1 MSVEQNT
8 QQARIDDGPGEG
20 LAGQPA
26 AERNDEFSETGPL
39 GPPYPIDARINEAG
53 RLEVGGCDVV
63 ELARE
68 HGTPAYIFAE
78 NDLRARARAAV
89 AAFGPQ
95 TGVLF
100 ASKAF
105 PCTAAYRVMAAEGI
119 YCDVASGG
127 ELHLALKGG
136 FAPERILMHGNN
148 KTPAEL
154 QMAIEAGIG
163 HIVIDSFN
171 EIERLNEMLPAD
183 GPRTLIR
190 VAPGLKPST
199 HAYIQTGQVDSKFGI
214 PLNLVE
220 RALEKAPNFAG
231 LHCHLGSQFF
241 DVEIFNAAAEVLAGF
256 GVKCEVV
263 NVGGGFGIPYLEH
276 DHPPKIG
283 DYAQTIRAAV
293 AEHFGPETKIMVE
306 PGRWL
311 VGNAGVT
318 AYTIGTVKEIP
329 GVRRYV
335 AVDGGMSD
343 NIRPMLYQAEYTAR
357 IADRADQKP
366 AEDVR
371 VVGMHCE
378 SGDVI
383 LPEVMLHEPAVGD
396 TLVVPATGGYGH
408 AMASNYNGVRRP
420 PVIFCADGRS
430 RVVVRRESYDDL
442 AARDVD

>member
-1 MSVEQNT
+1 MSVEHDT
-8 QQARIDDGPGEG
+8 QQAQGEG
-20 LAGQPA
+20 LPGVT
-26 AERNDEFSETGPL
+26 DSGFSETGPL
-39 GPPYPIDARINEAG
+39 GPPYPIDARVNEAG
-53 RLEVGGCDVV
+53 RLEIGGCDVV
-63 ELARE
+63 DLAAE
-68 HGTPAYIFAE
+68 HGTPAYIYAE
-78 NDLRARARAAV
+78 GDLRARARAAV
-89 AAFGPQ
+89 DAFGADA
-95 TGVLF
+95 GVLF
-100 ASKAF
+100 ASKSF

-119 YCDVASGG
+119 FCDVASGG

-148 KTPAEL
+148 KTREEL
-154 QMAIEAGIG
+154 QLAIDAGIG
-163 HIVIDSFN
+163 YIVIDSFD
-171 EIERLNEMLPAD
+171 EIDRLAEMLPAD

-214 PLNLVE
+214 PLSQVE
-220 RALEKAPNFAG
+220 QAIQKAPNFVG

-241 DVEIFNAAAEVLAGF
+241 DVEIFQAAAEVLAGF
-256 GVKCEVV
+256 EVKCQVV

-276 DHPPKIG
+276 DHPPRIAE
-283 DYAQTIRAAV
+283 YARTIRDAV
-293 AEHFGPETKIMVE
+293 AEHFGPDTKVMVE

-318 AYTIGTVKEIP
+318 AYTVGTVKEIP

-357 IADRADQKP
+357 IADRFAREP
-366 AEDVR
+366 TRDVR

-396 TLVVPATGGYGH
+396 TLVVPATGAYGH

-420 PVIFCADGRS
+420 PVIFCADGES
-430 RVVVRRESYDDL
+430 RVVVRRETFEDL
-442 AARDVD
+442 AARDAG

>member
-1 MSVEQNT
+1 MQQNT
-8 QQARIDDGPGEG
+8 EQAQGEG
-20 LAGQPA
+20 L
-26 AERNDEFSETGPL
+26 EFAFEEVGPL
-39 GPPYPIDARINEAG
+39 GPPYPIDSRVNEAG
-53 RLEVGGCDVV
+53 HLEVGGCDVV
-63 ELARE
+63 ELAAE
-68 HGTPAYIFAE
+68 FGTPAYVYAE

-89 AAFGPQ
+89 AAFGAE

-105 PCTAAYRVMAAEGI
+105 PCTAAYRLMAAEGI

-148 KTPAEL
+148 KTLAEL
-154 QMAIEAGIG
+154 EQAVAANIG
-163 HIVIDSFN
+163 FIVIDSFD
-171 EIERLNEMLPAD
+171 EIERLAPILPAA

-214 PLNLVE
+214 PLSQVRRAVE
-220 RALEKAPNFAG
+220 QAPNFAG

-241 DVEIFNAAAEVLAGF
+241 DVEIFAAAAEVLAGF
-256 GVKCEVV
+256 EAECEVV

-276 DHPPKIG
+276 DHPPRIG
-283 DYAQTIRAAV
+283 EYAETITGAV
-293 AEHFGPETKIMVE
+293 RKHFGDGVRVMVE

-318 AYTIGTVKEIP
+318 SYTVGTVKEIP

-343 NIRPMLYQAEYTAR
+343 NIRPMLYQAEYTAM
-357 IADRADQKP
+357 IADRATRKP
-366 AEDVR
+366 ATDVR

-383 LPEVMLHEPAVGD
+383 LPEVMLNEPAVGD
-396 TLVVPATGGYGH
+396 TLVVPATGAYGH
-408 AMASNYNGVRRP
+408 AMASNYNGVTRP
-420 PVIFCADGRS
+420 PVIFCAGGQARA
-430 RVVVRRESYDDL
+430 VVRRETHSDL
-442 AARDVD
+442 SARDVA

>member
-1 MSVEQNT
+1 MSLEQNT
-8 QQARIDDGPGEG
+8 EIASGE
-20 LAGQPA
+20 A
-26 AERNDEFSETGPL
+26 FSEVGPL
-39 GPPYPIDARINEAG
+39 GPPYPIDSRIGDNG
-53 RLEVGGCDVV
+53 HLEIGGCDIV
-63 ELARE
+63 EVAARF
-68 HGTPAYIFAE
+68 GTPAYVFAE
-78 NDLRARARAAV
+78 NDLKDRARAV
-89 AAFGPQ
+89 VSAFADAEAQHGDGSAEE

-105 PCTAAYRVMAAEGI
+105 PCTAAYRLMAAEGI

-136 FAPERILMHGNN
+136 FDPKRILMHGNN
-148 KTPAEL
+148 KTQAEL
-154 QMAIEAGIG
+154 EQAIAAGVG
-163 HIVIDSFN
+163 YIVIDSFD
-171 EIERLNEMLPAD
+171 EIDRLAPIMPAD
-183 GPRTLIR
+183 GPRTLVR
-190 VAPGLKPST
+190 VAPGIKPST

-214 PLNLVE
+214 PLSQVE
-220 RALEKAPNFAG
+220 QAIQKAPNFVG

-241 DVEIFNAAAEVLAGF
+241 EVEIFKAAAEVLAGF
-256 GVKCEVV
+256 EVDCKVV

-276 DHPPKIG
+276 DHPPAIAE
-283 DYAQTIRAAV
+283 YADTITQAV
-293 AEHFGPETKIMVE
+293 RENFGTGTKIMVE

-343 NIRPMLYQAEYTAR
+343 NIRPMLYDAEYTAV
-357 IADRADQKP
+357 IADRP
-366 AEDVR
+366 AEKPLRDVR

-378 SGDVI
+378 SGDII
-383 LPEVMLHEPAVGD
+383 LPEVMLDEPSVGD

-408 AMASNYNGVRRP
+408 AMASNYNGVTRP
-420 PVIFCADGRS
+420 PVIFCAEGNA
-430 RVVVRRESYDDL
+430 RVVVRRETHEDL

>member
-1 MSVEQNT
+1 MSVPQNT
-8 QQARIDDGPGEG
+8 EQAQGEG
-20 LAGQPA
+20 F
-26 AERNDEFSETGPL
+26 AEVGPL
-39 GPPYPIDARINEAG
+39 GPPFPIDSRVSEAG
-53 RLEVGGCDVV
+53 RLEIGGCDVT
-63 ELARE
+63 ELATE
-68 HGTPAYIFAE
+68 YGTPAYIFAE
-78 NDLRARARAAV
+78 NDLRDRARAAV
-89 AAFGPQ
+89 EAFGPQ

-105 PCTAAYRVMAAEGI
+105 PCTAAYRLMAAEGI

-127 ELHLALKGG
+127 ELYLALKGG

-148 KTPAEL
+148 KTIAEIE
-154 QMAIEAGIG
+154 QAIAAGIG
-163 HIVIDSFN
+163 FIVVDSFD
-171 EIERLNEMLPAD
+171 EIERLQLLLPPD

-214 PLNLVE
+214 PLSQVE
-220 RALEKAPNFAG
+220 QAIQKVPNFAG

-241 DVEIFNAAAEVLAGF
+241 DVEIFKAAAEVLAGF
-256 GVKCEVV
+256 EVKCEVV

-283 DYAQTIRAAV
+283 EYAQTIRSAV
-293 AEHFGPETKIMVE
+293 AEHFGDQTKIMVE

-318 AYTIGTVKEIP
+318 AYSVGTVKEIP

-343 NIRPMLYQAEYTAR
+343 NIRPMLYQAEYTGL
-357 IADRADQKP
+357 IANRATEAP
-366 AEDVR
+366 TRDVR

-383 LPEVMLHEPAVGD
+383 LPEVMLHEPRVGD
-396 TLVVPATGGYGH
+396 TLVVPATGAYGH
-408 AMASNYNGVRRP
+408 AMASNYNGVTRP
-420 PVIFCADGRS
+420 PVIFCSEGHA
-430 RVVVRRESYDDL
+430 RVVVRRESHADL
-442 AARDVD
+442 GQRDID